1 MHSATLAAARQTNL
15 RYLGPLAGAAGVI
28 ILASACGT
36 VPPHQASPTTS
47 RPRPAL
53 TAAAATSRPKAA
65 PAASQPATPAPA
77 ASTVTAPAYNGPHFN
92 TPQAAMAYLAAAYN
106 RDDIAALHAIS
117 TPQAFTSLRA
127 MRASD
132 TDLRLTSCAPRQSG
146 DYVCGLRYSYSARG
160 HNPESMAA
168 TIIAA
173 PALSPGWYMF
183 RFVEGCD

>member
-1 MHSATLAAARQTNL
+1 MQSATLAAARKIDL
-15 RYLGPLAGAAGVI
+15 RYLAPLAGAAGVI

-36 VPPHQASPTTS
+36 APLHQASPTTS

-53 TAAAATSRPKAA
+53 TAAAAASQPAPA
-65 PAASQPATPAPA
+65 PAASQPATPAA
-77 ASTVTAPAYNGPHFN
+77 TARAVTAPARIGPHFD
-92 TPQAAMAYLAAAYN
+92 TPQAAMAYVAAAYN
-106 RDDIAALHAIS
+106 RDDTAALHAVT

-132 TDLRLTSCAPRQSG
+132 TDLRLTSCAPRRSG

-160 HNPESMAA
+160 HKPESMAA

-173 PALSPGWYMF
+173 PALSSGWYMF